1 MESYATLL
9 MSKGDLNNALPIM
22 HESLGMLEKMAT
34 SLKDDTTLGINIGN
48 GHSDI
53 GTLLW
58 QRSELL
64 GSGDG
69 TQAITEFRKALE
81 YYRTDIRLDPS
92 EQEARVDT
100 GETAAALGRALQG
113 SDPAAAL
120 AAYDEAIA
128 ALRAMPNENS
138 RQRVPLSVALSES
151 VRPLF
156 ALGRIEEGKGRL
168 VEAKQLATANAAVE
182 VNDGESLDNP
192 IESIARAE
200 STCLASAGHYEDA
213 IQANLKWL
221 QEVRSVRPPAQQRLS
236 DALVIAE
243 RYQDLASLYRLA
255 GRADEARVALKE
267 REELLDPWRR
277 ALLAVP
283 TQHSR

>member
-1 MESYATLL
+1 
-9 MSKGDLNNALPIM
+9 
-22 HESLGMLEKMAT
+22 
-34 SLKDDTTLGINIGN
+34 
-48 GHSDI
+48 
-53 GTLLW
+53 
-58 QRSELL
+58 LL

-69 TQAITEFRKALE
+69 KQAIAEFREALE
-81 YYRTDIRLDPS
+81 YFRRNIRLDPS
-92 EQEARVDT
+92 EQEARIDT
-100 GETAAALGRALQG
+100 AETATELGSALQG
-113 SDPAAAL
+113 SDPSAAL

-128 ALRAMPNENS
+128 ALRAMPIENS
-138 RQRVPLSVALSES
+138 RQHSPLSIALSQS
-151 VRPLF
+151 VRPLY
-156 ALGRIEEGKGRL
+156 ALGRIEEGKRRL
-168 VEAKQLATANAAVE
+168 AEAKQLATANAAVE
-182 VNDGESLDNP
+182 VNDGESLENP
-192 IESIARAE
+192 MESISRAE
-200 STCLASAGHYEDA
+200 SIRLASVGRYGDA
-213 IQANLKWL
+213 IQVNLKWL